1 MLNCNLYV
9 NHSAPNVANKAL
21 SDETS
26 VEILLKDDTK
36 IENPVIKIRKTDT
49 IEKAV
54 HDFNYLYIPKF
65 DRYYF
70 IEKRVSLNATVWQL
84 ECKVD
89 VLSSF
94 LPELKELNAIIERSN
109 KFFNTYI
116 TDDSYTVQNRTRVQT
131 KTFPNGF
138 GTDSLLL
145 VVAG

>member
-1 MLNCNLYV
+1 MLNCKLYV
-9 NHSAPNVANKAL
+9 NHSSPNVANKAL

-26 VEILLKDDTK
+26 VEILLKDDTE

-49 IEKAV
+49 IDKAV
-54 HDFNYLYIPKF
+54 HDFNYLHIPKF

-109 KFFNTYI
+109 KFYNTYI

-131 KTFPNGF
+131 KSFPSGF
-138 GTDSLLL
+138 GADSLLL